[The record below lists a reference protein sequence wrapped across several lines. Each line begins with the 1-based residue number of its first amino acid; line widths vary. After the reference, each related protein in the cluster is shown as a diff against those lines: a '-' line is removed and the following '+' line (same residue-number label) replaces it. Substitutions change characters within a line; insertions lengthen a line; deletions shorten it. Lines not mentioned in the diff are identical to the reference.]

1 MNISE
6 ITGSK
11 IKSFIQGYS
20 RYYFDNIVGLPEY
33 IKEQVYYRLYT
44 CKDTCLISGKCEI
57 CSCPT
62 IKKAYANDS
71 CNKNKFPDLMSNGEW
86 KEFRAQKDFP
96 DLTEIKTEVDKLISN
111 THKDV

>member
-11 IKSFIQGYS
+11 IKSFVQGYS
-20 RYYFDNIVGLPEY
+20 RYYFDNMFGLPEY
-33 IKEQVYYRLYT
+33 IKEQVYYRLYI
-44 CKDTCLISGKCEI
+44 CRDTCLISGKCEK

-62 IKKAYANDS
+62 IKKAYASKS
-71 CNKNKFPDLMSNGEW
+71 CNLEKFPDLMSNGEW
-86 KEFRAQKDFP
+86 RLFKEKVEIP
-96 DLTEIKTEVDKLISN
+96 DLTEIKAEVDKLISN